1 MVTQLLIKVDPA
13 MKDRLA
19 KLARTEG
26 KSASQIVRELIES
39 YVRERDVG
47 AYIDGL
53 WQRIGGKLESKG
65 VKARDVK
72 TAVRSIRQKHA
83 QR

>member
-19 KLARTEG
+19 KLARNEG

-53 WQRIGGKLESKG
+53 WQRIGGKLESKD

-72 TAVRSIRQKHA
+72 TAVRFIRQKHA